1 MQLRGGSR
9 ESGFKEPYK
18 SIYMYLSIYLSIA
31 LHSIPGG
38 CDLAVDRKC
47 AFGAIKNQA
56 LRRLDWLIVHLEL
69 RSPLF
74 LDTQ

>member
-18 SIYMYLSIYLSIA
+18 SIYIYKPLQP
-31 LHSIPGG
+31 IPGG

-47 AFGAIKNQA
+47 AFGAINCNN
-56 LRRLDWLIVHLEL
+56 IV
-69 RSPLF
+69 
-74 LDTQ
+74 Q